1 MTLVQACSAAEAI
14 ERLNRV
20 ATEPRPLSGAAWLDH
35 KLYLRLGGAGS
46 AVDATRRQ
54 WGGDLLDGDAEFWSD
69 LAEQRLPW
77 FDSDLPLWRFSMQ
90 STAPL
95 ATLDAPWLVDW
106 AGAQR
111 WLLGDF
117 DRAALTPIAERAG
130 GHVTLY
136 RRGERTDEVHHDLAE
151 PLKALHLKLK
161 SAFDPDRIFNPGR
174 LYRWL

>member
-1 MTLVQACSAAEAI
+1 VQACSADAAI
-14 ERLNRV
+14 ERLNCL
-20 ATEPRPLSGAAWLDH
+20 ATEPRPLSGAAWLDD
-35 KLYLRLGGAGS
+35 KLYLRLGGAES
-46 AVDATRRQ
+46 AVESTRRQ
-54 WGGDLLDGDAEFWSD
+54 WGGELLDADADFWRD

-77 FDSDLPLWRFSMQ
+77 FDSDLPLWRFSIG

-95 ATLDAPWLVDW
+95 ETPDAPWLIDW

-117 DRAALTPIAERAG
+117 QRPTLEPIAERAG
-130 GHVTLY
+130 GHVSLY
-136 RRGERTDEVHHDLAE
+136 RRGKRTEEVHHALAE
-151 PLKALHLKLK
+151 PLKALHLELK